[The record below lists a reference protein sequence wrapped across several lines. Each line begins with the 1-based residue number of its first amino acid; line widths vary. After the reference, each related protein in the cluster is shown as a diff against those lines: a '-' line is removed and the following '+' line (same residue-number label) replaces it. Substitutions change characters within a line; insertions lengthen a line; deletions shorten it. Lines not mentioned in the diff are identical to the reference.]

1 MLWYERVPLPSIST
15 NATHGTA
22 WTNTISVDDMAAVV
36 AQFRLGA
43 EIPGFRSF
51 FPLPLCHIGCP
62 TRLFATDMP
71 AMPSSPRSDMETD
84 LTKLSS
90 PRIFLVRMLVFLV
103 LCALIGIVLYKQIVV
118 AFFANPGLNALIGA
132 VLLIGIILSFR
143 QVIRLYPEVRWVNN
157 FRIADPG
164 LAVDRRPTLLAPMA
178 AILGGERSGRMSI
191 SQQTMRHLLDSI
203 ATRLDEARDI
213 SRYMTGLLV
222 FLGLL
227 GTFWGLIETVGSVGK
242 VIDGLKVGGDAGALF
257 DTLKEGLAAPL
268 GGMGISF
275 SSSLFGLAGSLIL
288 GFLDLQ
294 SSQAQNR
301 FYTDL
306 EDWLATTV
314 REYSSGDGGAVA
326 VAGGSGNLQHAIE
339 RLRVAV
345 EEGAGTRGTTA
356 AMANLAE
363 AIQGLVAHMRT
374 EQQMIREWADGQ
386 GEQNREIKRLLE
398 RLARQPEKS

>member
-1 MLWYERVPLPSIST
+1 
-15 NATHGTA
+15 
-22 WTNTISVDDMAAVV
+22 
-36 AQFRLGA
+36 
-43 EIPGFRSF
+43 
-51 FPLPLCHIGCP
+51 
-62 TRLFATDMP
+62 
-71 AMPSSPRSDMETD
+71 
-84 LTKLSS
+84 
-90 PRIFLVRMLVFLV
+90 MLVFLV
-103 LCALIGIVLYKQIVV
+103 LCALVMIVLYKQIVT
-118 AFFANPGLNALIGA
+118 AFFANPGLNALIGLVA
-132 VLLIGIILSFR
+132 LIGIILSFR
-143 QVIRLYPEVRWVNN
+143 QVVRLYPEVAWVNN

-164 LAVDRRPTLLAPMA
+164 LALARHPTLLAPMA
-178 AILGGERSGRMSI
+178 AILGGERTGRMRI

-306 EDWLATTV
+306 EDWLASTV
-314 REYSSGDGGAVA
+314 REYGGDTAASGGDL
-326 VAGGSGNLQHAIE
+326 SGAIE
-339 RLRVAV
+339 RLRTAM
-345 EEGAGTRGTTA
+345 EEGGSNRSTTI
-356 AMANLAE
+356 AMSNLAE

-386 GEQNREIKRLLE
+386 GEQNREIKKLLE

>member
-1 MLWYERVPLPSIST
+1 MT
-15 NATHGTA
+15 
-22 WTNTISVDDMAAVV
+22 
-36 AQFRLGA
+36 
-43 EIPGFRSF
+43 
-51 FPLPLCHIGCP
+51 
-62 TRLFATDMP
+62 P
-71 AMPSSPRSDMETD
+71 AMPTGPSARSEMEIE

-103 LCALIGIVLYKQIVV
+103 LCGLVMVVLYKQIIT

-143 QVIRLYPEVRWVNN
+143 QVIRLYPEVAWVNN

-164 LAVDRRPTLLAPMA
+164 PAVDRPPALLAPMA
-178 AILGGERSGRMSI
+178 AILGGERSGRMTI

-203 ATRLDEARDI
+203 ATRLDEARAI
-213 SRYMTGLLV
+213 SRSMTGLLV
-222 FLGLL
+222 FPGLL

-242 VIDGLKVGGDAGALF
+242 VIEGLKVGGDAGSLF

-275 SSSLFGLAGSLIL
+275 SSSQFGLAGSLIL

-306 EDWLATTV
+306 EDWLASTV
-314 REYSSGDGGAVA
+314 REYSGETGPSGELQGAV
-326 VAGGSGNLQHAIE
+326 E
-339 RLRVAV
+339 RLR
-345 EEGAGTRGTTA
+345 TS
-356 AMANLAE
+356 L
-363 AIQGLVAHMRT
+363 
-374 EQQMIREWADGQ
+374 
-386 GEQNREIKRLLE
+386 
-398 RLARQPEKS
+398 

>member
-1 MLWYERVPLPSIST
+1 MPQPPSYR
-15 NATHGTA
+15 
-22 WTNTISVDDMAAVV
+22 AAMDVE
-36 AQFRLGA
+36 L
-43 EIPGFRSF
+43 S
-51 FPLPLCHIGCP
+51 
-62 TRLFATDMP
+62 
-71 AMPSSPRSDMETD
+71 
-84 LTKLSS
+84 KLSS
-90 PRIFLVRMLVFLV
+90 PRIFLIRMLVFLV
-103 LCALIGIVLYKQIVV
+103 LCGLVGVVLYKQIVL

-132 VLLIGIILSFR
+132 VLLIGTILSFR
-143 QVIRLYPEVRWVNN
+143 QVIRLYPEVAWVNN

-164 LAVDRRPTLLAPMA
+164 LAVARHPTLLAPMA
-178 AILGGERSGRMSI
+178 AILGRERTGRMTI

-257 DTLKEGLAAPL
+257 DTLKGGLAAPL

-314 REYSSGDGGAVA
+314 REYGGDGVGTGGGGDLAVA
-326 VAGGSGNLQHAIE
+326 VE
-339 RLRVAV
+339 RLRTTV
-345 EEGAGTRGTTA
+345 EEGSNRGATA

-363 AIQGLVAHMRT
+363 AIQGLVGHMRT

-398 RLARQPEKS
+398 RLARQTEKS

>member
-1 MLWYERVPLPSIST
+1 
-15 NATHGTA
+15 
-22 WTNTISVDDMAAVV
+22 
-36 AQFRLGA
+36 
-43 EIPGFRSF
+43 
-51 FPLPLCHIGCP
+51 
-62 TRLFATDMP
+62 MP
-71 AMPSSPRSDMETD
+71 AGSAPRSPMDIE
-84 LTKLSS
+84 LNKLST

-103 LCALIGIVLYKQIVV
+103 ACALVAVVLYKQIQV
-118 AFFANPGLNALIGA
+118 AFFANPGLNALIGL
-132 VLLIGIILSFR
+132 VLLIGILLSFR
-143 QVIRLYPEVRWVNN
+143 QVIRLYPEVSWVNN
-157 FRIADPG
+157 FRVADPG
-164 LAVDRRPTLLAPMA
+164 LAIERHPTLLAPMA
-178 AILGGERSGRMSI
+178 AILGRERSGRMTI
-191 SQQTMRHLLDSI
+191 TQQTMRHLLDSI

-213 SRYMTGLLV
+213 SRYLTGLLV

-314 REYSSGDGGAVA
+314 RHYGDDGAPAGDLSGALDK
-326 VAGGSGNLQHAIE
+326 
-339 RLRVAV
+339 LRVAV
-345 EEGAGTRGTTA
+345 EEGGSRNTTA

-398 RLARQPEKS
+398 RLAKQPEKS

>member
-1 MLWYERVPLPSIST
+1 
-15 NATHGTA
+15 
-22 WTNTISVDDMAAVV
+22 
-36 AQFRLGA
+36 
-43 EIPGFRSF
+43 
-51 FPLPLCHIGCP
+51 
-62 TRLFATDMP
+62 
-71 AMPSSPRSDMETD
+71 ME
-84 LTKLSS
+84 LEFTKLAP

-103 LCALIGIVLYKQIVV
+103 LCALIAVVLYRQIFT
-118 AFFANPGLNALIGA
+118 AFLANPGLNALIGL
-132 VLLIGIILSFR
+132 VLLVGIILSFR
-143 QVIRLYPEVRWVNN
+143 QVIRLYPEVAWVNN

-164 LAVDRRPTLLAPMA
+164 LALARHPTLLAPMA
-178 AILGGERSGRMSI
+178 AILGGERSGRMTI

-314 REYSSGDGGAVA
+314 RGYSSERG
-326 VAGGSGNLQHAIE
+326 AGGDLEAAVD
-339 RLRVAV
+339 RLRAAM
-345 EEGAGTRGTTA
+345 EEGGGNRATTTA
-356 AMANLAE
+356 MASLAE
-363 AIQGLVAHMRT
+363 AIQGLVTHMRT

>member
-1 MLWYERVPLPSIST
+1 
-15 NATHGTA
+15 
-22 WTNTISVDDMAAVV
+22 
-36 AQFRLGA
+36 
-43 EIPGFRSF
+43 
-51 FPLPLCHIGCP
+51 
-62 TRLFATDMP
+62 MP
-71 AMPSSPRSDMETD
+71 AGPASRSPMEIE

-103 LCALIGIVLYKQIVV
+103 LCSLVMVVLYKQIIV
-118 AFFANPGLNALIGA
+118 AFFANPGLNALIGL
-132 VLLIGIILSFR
+132 VLLIGIILTFR
-143 QVIRLYPEVRWVNN
+143 QVIRLYPEVSWVNN

-164 LAVDRRPTLLAPMA
+164 LAVARHPTLLAPMA
-178 AILGGERSGRMSI
+178 VLLGGERSGRMAI

-227 GTFWGLIETVGSVGK
+227 GTFWGLIETVSSVRD
-242 VIDGLKVGGDAGALF
+242 VINGLKVGGDAGA
-257 DTLKEGLAAPL
+257 
-268 GGMGISF
+268 
-275 SSSLFGLAGSLIL
+275 LFGLAGSLIL

-314 REYSSGDGGAVA
+314 REYGSDGTA
-326 VAGGSGNLQHAIE
+326 AGGGEVAAAME
-339 RLRVAV
+339 RLRTAV
-345 EEGAGTRGTTA
+345 EEAGGGRSTTT

-398 RLARQPEKS
+398 RIARQPEKS

>member
-1 MLWYERVPLPSIST
+1 MPPS
-15 NATHGTA
+15 
-22 WTNTISVDDMAAVV
+22 
-36 AQFRLGA
+36 
-43 EIPGFRSF
+43 
-51 FPLPLCHIGCP
+51 
-62 TRLFATDMP
+62 
-71 AMPSSPRSDMETD
+71 RSDMEIE
-84 LTKLSS
+84 LSKLSS

-103 LCALIGIVLYKQIVV
+103 LCGLVGVVLYKQIVT
-118 AFFANPGLNALIGA
+118 AFFANPGLNALIGL
-132 VLLIGIILSFR
+132 VLLVGIILTFR
-143 QVIRLYPEVRWVNN
+143 QVIRLYPEVAWVNN

-164 LAVDRRPTLLAPMA
+164 LAIDRRPTLLAPMA
-178 AILGGERSGRMSI
+178 AILGGERTGRMTI

-314 REYSSGDGGAVA
+314 RGISGDGMES
-326 VAGGSGNLQHAIE
+326 GSGGGDLQGAIE
-339 RLRVAV
+339 RLRTAV
-345 EEGAGTRGTTA
+345 EDGGSNRSTTA

>member
-1 MLWYERVPLPSIST
+1 
-15 NATHGTA
+15 
-22 WTNTISVDDMAAVV
+22 
-36 AQFRLGA
+36 
-43 EIPGFRSF
+43 
-51 FPLPLCHIGCP
+51 
-62 TRLFATDMP
+62 
-71 AMPSSPRSDMETD
+71 MPSSPPARSAMEIE
-84 LTKLSS
+84 LNKLSS

-103 LCALIGIVLYKQIVV
+103 LCALVMVVLYKQLVV

-132 VLLIGIILSFR
+132 VLLIGTILSFR
-143 QVIRLYPEVRWVNN
+143 QVLRLYPEVAWVNN
-157 FRIADPG
+157 FRISDPG
-164 LAVDRRPTLLAPMA
+164 LAVARHPKLLAPMA
-178 AILGGERSGRMSI
+178 AILGGERTGRMTI

-306 EDWLATTV
+306 EDWLASTV
-314 REYSSGDGGAVA
+314 REYAGESAGVSGE
-326 VAGGSGNLQHAIE
+326 LQHALE
-339 RLRVAV
+339 RLRSTM
-345 EEGAGTRGTTA
+345 EEGGGNRGTTA

-363 AIQGLVAHMRT
+363 AIQGLVAHMRN

-386 GEQNREIKRLLE
+386 GEQNREIKKLLE
-398 RLARQPEKS
+398 RISRQPEKN

>member
-1 MLWYERVPLPSIST
+1 
-15 NATHGTA
+15 
-22 WTNTISVDDMAAVV
+22 
-36 AQFRLGA
+36 
-43 EIPGFRSF
+43 
-51 FPLPLCHIGCP
+51 
-62 TRLFATDMP
+62 
-71 AMPSSPRSDMETD
+71 MPSGLSQRPTMDIEF
-84 LTKLSS
+84 TKLSS
-90 PRIFLVRMLVFLV
+90 PSVFLVRMLVFLV
-103 LCALIGIVLYKQIVV
+103 LCGLVGVVLYKQIIL
-118 AFFANPGLNALIGA
+118 AFFANPGLNALIGT
-132 VLLIGIILSFR
+132 VLFIGIILAFR
-143 QVIRLYPEVRWVNN
+143 QVIRLYPEVSWVNN
-157 FRIADPG
+157 FRIADQG
-164 LAVDRRPTLLAPMA
+164 LAPSRHPRLLAPMA
-178 AILGGERSGRMSI
+178 AILGGERTGRMTI
-191 SQQTMRHLLDSI
+191 TQQTMRHLLDSI

-314 REYSSGDGGAVA
+314 REYGRGEAPA
-326 VAGGSGNLQHAIE
+326 AGGVASGELQAAVE
-339 RLRVAV
+339 RLRSVL
-345 EEGAGTRGTTA
+345 EEGSASRGTTA
-356 AMANLAE
+356 AMASLAE
-363 AIQGLVAHMRT
+363 AIQALVSHMRT

-386 GEQNREIKRLLE
+386 GEQNREIRRLLE

>member
-1 MLWYERVPLPSIST
+1 LTAER
-15 NATHGTA
+15 
-22 WTNTISVDDMAAVV
+22 
-36 AQFRLGA
+36 
-43 EIPGFRSF
+43 GFSQRMTSE
-51 FPLPLCHIGCP
+51 
-62 TRLFATDMP
+62 MP
-71 AMPSSPRSDMETD
+71 ANPSSRSAMEIE
-84 LTKLSS
+84 LSKLSS

-103 LCALIGIVLYKQIVV
+103 LCALVMIVLYKQIIT

-132 VLLIGIILSFR
+132 VLLIGTILSFR
-143 QVIRLYPEVRWVNN
+143 QVIRLYPEVAWVNN

-164 LAVDRRPTLLAPMA
+164 LAIERRPTLLAPMA

-242 VIDGLKVGGDAGALF
+242 VIDSLKVGGDAGALF

-314 REYSSGDGGAVA
+314 RGYSGEGASGD
-326 VAGGSGNLQHAIE
+326 SGDLQNAID
-339 RLRVAV
+339 RLR
-345 EEGAGTRGTTA
+345 GTIEDGSANRNTTA

-398 RLARQPEKS
+398 RLARQPENN

>member
-1 MLWYERVPLPSIST
+1 
-15 NATHGTA
+15 
-22 WTNTISVDDMAAVV
+22 
-36 AQFRLGA
+36 
-43 EIPGFRSF
+43 
-51 FPLPLCHIGCP
+51 
-62 TRLFATDMP
+62 
-71 AMPSSPRSDMETD
+71 MPSASSSSRSAIEIE
-84 LTKLSS
+84 LNKLSS

-103 LCALIGIVLYKQIVV
+103 LCALVMVVLYKQIVN

-132 VLLIGIILSFR
+132 VLLIGTVLSFR
-143 QVIRLYPEVRWVNN
+143 QVIRLYPEVSWVNN

-164 LAVDRRPTLLAPMA
+164 LVVDRYPTLLAPMA
-178 AILGGERSGRMSI
+178 AILGGERTGRMAI
-191 SQQTMRHLLDSI
+191 TQQTMRHLLDSI

-227 GTFWGLIETVGSVGK
+227 GTFWGLIDTVGSVGK

-306 EDWLATTV
+306 EDWLASTV
-314 REYSSGDGGAVA
+314 REYARDGG
-326 VAGGSGNLQHAIE
+326 GGELAAAIE
-339 RLRVAV
+339 RLRTSV
-345 EEGAGTRGTTA
+345 EDNGNRNATT

-398 RLARQPEKS
+398 RLAKQPEKS

>member
-1 MLWYERVPLPSIST
+1 
-15 NATHGTA
+15 
-22 WTNTISVDDMAAVV
+22 
-36 AQFRLGA
+36 
-43 EIPGFRSF
+43 
-51 FPLPLCHIGCP
+51 
-62 TRLFATDMP
+62 
-71 AMPSSPRSDMETD
+71 MPSGPSSRSAMEIE
-84 LTKLSS
+84 LAKLSS
-90 PRIFLVRMLVFLV
+90 PRIFVVRMLVFLV
-103 LCALIGIVLYKQIVV
+103 LCALVMVVLYKQIVT

-132 VLLIGIILSFR
+132 VLAIGIILSFR
-143 QVIRLYPEVRWVNN
+143 QVIRLYPEVAWVNN

-164 LAVDRRPTLLAPMA
+164 LAVERQRPTLLAPMA
-178 AILGGERSGRMSI
+178 AILGGERTGRMTI

-306 EDWLATTV
+306 EDWLASTV
-314 REYSSGDGGAVA
+314 RGYSSESGSASGGELQAAVTQLRA
-326 VAGGSGNLQHAIE
+326 TLDEGGSN
-339 RLRVAV
+339 
-345 EEGAGTRGTTA
+345 RGTTA

-363 AIQGLVAHMRT
+363 AIQGLVAHMRN

-386 GEQNREIKRLLE
+386 GEQNREIKKLLE
-398 RLARQPEKS
+398 RIARQPEKN

>member
-1 MLWYERVPLPSIST
+1 
-15 NATHGTA
+15 
-22 WTNTISVDDMAAVV
+22 
-36 AQFRLGA
+36 
-43 EIPGFRSF
+43 
-51 FPLPLCHIGCP
+51 
-62 TRLFATDMP
+62 
-71 AMPSSPRSDMETD
+71 MPSGSPSRSAMEIE

-90 PRIFLVRMLVFLV
+90 PRIFLVRMLVFLM
-103 LCALIGIVLYKQIVV
+103 LCALVAVVLYKQIVT
-118 AFFANPGLNALIGA
+118 AFFANPGLNALIGL
-132 VLLIGIILSFR
+132 VLLIGTILAFR
-143 QVIRLYPEVRWVNN
+143 QVIRLYPEVAWVNN

-164 LAVDRRPTLLAPMA
+164 LAIDRRPTLLAPMA
-178 AILGGERSGRMSI
+178 AILGGERTGRMSI

-306 EDWLATTV
+306 EDWLASTV
-314 REYSSGDGGAVA
+314 REYSGETAGTGMTGD
-326 VAGGSGNLQHAIE
+326 LQNALE
-339 RLRVAV
+339 RLRSTM
-345 EEGAGTRGTTA
+345 EEGGPNRGTTA

-386 GEQNREIKRLLE
+386 GEQNRDIKKLLE
-398 RLARQPEKS
+398 RIARQPEKN

>member
-1 MLWYERVPLPSIST
+1 
-15 NATHGTA
+15 
-22 WTNTISVDDMAAVV
+22 
-36 AQFRLGA
+36 
-43 EIPGFRSF
+43 
-51 FPLPLCHIGCP
+51 
-62 TRLFATDMP
+62 
-71 AMPSSPRSDMETD
+71 MPSSRPAIEIE
-84 LTKLSS
+84 LNKLSS

-103 LCALIGIVLYKQIVV
+103 LCALLLVVLYKQIVT

-143 QVIRLYPEVRWVNN
+143 QVIRLYPEVAWVNN
-157 FRIADPG
+157 FRVADPG
-164 LAVDRRPTLLAPMA
+164 LAIERHPTLLAPMA
-178 AILGGERSGRMSI
+178 AILGGERTGRMSI

-242 VIDGLKVGGDAGALF
+242 VIEGLRVGGDAAAMF
-257 DTLKEGLAAPL
+257 DALKEGLAAPL

-275 SSSLFGLAGSLIL
+275 SSSLFGLAGSLVL

-294 SSQAQNR
+294 TSQAQNR
-301 FYTDL
+301 FYTEL

-314 REYSSGDGGAVA
+314 RDRGVEIRPGQPATAMGSEVRVA
-326 VAGGSGNLQHAIE
+326 LD
-339 RLRVAV
+339 RLRDAIGEVGSNKA
-345 EEGAGTRGTTA
+345 ATN

-363 AIQGLVAHMRT
+363 AIQGLVHHMRT
-374 EQQMIREWADGQ
+374 EQQMLRDWVEGQAEQQREV
-386 GEQNREIKRLLE
+386 RRLLE
-398 RLARQPEKS
+398 VLARERART

>member
-1 MLWYERVPLPSIST
+1 
-15 NATHGTA
+15 
-22 WTNTISVDDMAAVV
+22 
-36 AQFRLGA
+36 
-43 EIPGFRSF
+43 
-51 FPLPLCHIGCP
+51 
-62 TRLFATDMP
+62 
-71 AMPSSPRSDMETD
+71 MPSSPPARSAMEIE
-84 LTKLSS
+84 LNKLSS

-103 LCALIGIVLYKQIVV
+103 LCALVMVVLYKQIVV

-132 VLLIGIILSFR
+132 VLFIGTILSFR
-143 QVIRLYPEVRWVNN
+143 QVIRLYPEVAWVNN
-157 FRIADPG
+157 FRISDPG
-164 LAVDRRPTLLAPMA
+164 LAVDRHPKLLAPMA
-178 AILGGERSGRMSI
+178 AILGGERTGRMTI

-306 EDWLATTV
+306 EDWLASTV
-314 REYSSGDGGAVA
+314 REYSGESA
-326 VAGGSGNLQHAIE
+326 AGGSGELQHAIE
-339 RLRVAV
+339 RLRSTM
-345 EEGAGTRGTTA
+345 EEGGGNRGTTA

-363 AIQGLVAHMRT
+363 AIQGLVAHMRN

-386 GEQNREIKRLLE
+386 GEQNREIKKLLE
-398 RLARQPEKS
+398 RIARQPEKN